1 MPLVPSSSTTTT
13 RRERGTQ
20 FPENAGSSW
29 SRVWIAQHPPRASR
43 AEVTVHPPSLVAAEE
58 KYPPLSD
65 LEHISP
71 LHQILPLY
79 PLPIIAELPKQEA
92 HSEAKPEAAALPLLP
107 TSDSQKTRMS
117 TNQAPRRTSE
127 PDTSD
132 ATDIANERVQ
142 ETGRNSRVMSMSPLS
157 PIAEAAGVPLPASP
171 SSGDFPD
178 HLGSN
183 NGQQSPP
190 SQDLNLG
197 APTAEAVERAGRL
210 SGGESDTWTSR
221 LSSMLPDAIMDRPSR
236 QNTAIANTRASRSSS
251 IAPGAYPESD
261 STEESLKQN
270 QDEQVERTRA
280 KIDQSRPD
288 EKSVRPRKSVS
299 IVLPGTSN
307 EIRTEQEERK
317 EERKDTMKSSEK
329 HVDNVSSSKTQDE
342 VEAGEKAKQDLKEEA
357 AGSNGNLSG
366 ADNAAADSKTSLEQ
380 AGTNISS
387 KFLRTPTQRDAS
399 VNSRASS
406 IAASH
411 NDTDRSDLSTMHER
425 ESLAPSETDNSS
437 MMPLLPS
444 SPGDRRSSHFNES
457 LDEDHA
463 TSVTDRCLEEGE
475 ESSKKAANPPLIVD
489 DSSGRSTN
497 GSPTSSKT
505 EGPHQK
511 RTLESPFSPADNG
524 EGPSN
529 AASSLPPPKIY
540 VKAATSAE
548 ESSPNPSLV
557 APATTPEQNGV
568 TLPRRQTTFALDEPS
583 DDERA
588 IDVRKKGGKLYV
600 RKIRYAI
607 LRRPI
612 LNAALGRQVGAN
624 AKQSLR
630 KLANGELIVIEP
642 PATL

>member
-13 RRERGTQ
+13 RKEKGTQ

-29 SRVWIAQHPPRASR
+29 SRLWVAQHPPRASR
-43 AEVTVHPPSLVAAEE
+43 AEVIVHPPSLVAAEE

-79 PLPIIAELPKQEA
+79 PLSIIAELPKQEA
-92 HSEAKPEAAALPLLP
+92 HSEVKPEVAALPSLP
-107 TSDSQKTRMS
+107 APDSQETKMS
-117 TNQAPRRTSE
+117 TIQEPRRTSE

-132 ATDIANERVQ
+132 ATDISDERVQ
-142 ETGRNSRVMSMSPLS
+142 ETEQNSRVKSISPLS
-157 PIAEAAGVPLPASP
+157 PIAEAAGVPLPSSPASEE
-171 SSGDFPD
+171 SPD
-178 HLGSN
+178 HLGTN
-183 NGQQSPP
+183 NGQQSPR
-190 SQDLNLG
+190 SQGLDLG
-197 APTAEAVERAGRL
+197 APTGEAVERAGRP

-221 LSSMLPDAIMDRPSR
+221 LSSILPDAIMDRPSR
-236 QNTAIANTRASRSSS
+236 QSTGIANTRASRSAS

-261 STEESLKQN
+261 STDESLKHN
-270 QDEQVERTRA
+270 QDEQVDRTRA
-280 KIDQSRPD
+280 KIDQSQPD

-299 IVLPGTSN
+299 IVLPGTCN
-307 EIRTEQEERK
+307 EMKTEQEERK
-317 EERKDTMKSSEK
+317 DSMRSSEK
-329 HVDNVSSSKTQDE
+329 HVDNVSSSNLQDE
-342 VEAGEKAKQDLKEEA
+342 IDTGENAKEDLQGEEA
-357 AGSNGNLSG
+357 ADPNGNLSA
-366 ADNAAADSKTSLEQ
+366 ADKVAADSKSPTEQ
-380 AGTNISS
+380 AGTSVSS
-387 KFLRTPTQRDAS
+387 RFLRTPTQRDAS
-399 VNSRASS
+399 VQSRRSS

-444 SPGDRRSSHFNES
+444 SPEDRRSSQFTES

-463 TSVTDRCLEEGE
+463 TSVTDRPLEEGE
-475 ESSKKAANPPLIVD
+475 ESQKKAANPPLIVN
-489 DSSGRSTN
+489 DSSYQSTT

-505 EGPHQK
+505 DWPRK
-511 RTLESPFSPADNG
+511 RMRLESPFSPADNG

-557 APATTPEQNGV
+557 APTTTLEQDGA

-583 DDERA
+583 NDERA

-600 RKIRYAI
+600 RKVRYAI